1 MRKYYIDYL
10 RVVLMIGVI
19 ILHVSANNWYGYVE
33 TNRWIVFTIYSCNLS
48 CGSALF
54 LYDLRSIIFRR

>member
-33 TNRWIVFTIYSCNLS
+33 TNR
-48 CGSALF
+48 
-54 LYDLRSIIFRR
+54 